1 MLERRSR
8 SSEVLVVGAGPAGLA
23 TALYLLRRR
32 PELRGRITALEK
44 SRHPRFKVCAG
55 GLIPKTIAALKEL
68 GLPLGIPA
76 VEVLHGSART
86 EVGDVDLDRDEVLC
100 TIIRRDQ
107 FDSWLARAACDAGL
121 ELVENCKVQSV
132 AQVVDCVTVGTDHG
146 AFEARVLVGADGS
159 GSRVRAEVFG
169 SRKETIG
176 RALMTDLPVDG
187 ACAVEFAERRY
198 RFDFRCVG
206 AGVAG
211 YSWVFPCVIEGR
223 PHLNVGIYEQRPHEL
238 RDGLGAQAR
247 MLAALGDAF
256 PDLPLRP
263 PAHGRMNFKAFPIR
277 WYNDADALGKG
288 RIMLAGD
295 SAGVDPLMG
304 EGISYAFE
312 HARLAADAIGRL
324 LDGDPRA
331 CAEYSSAVHKGAVG
345 KKLRKLAF
353 AARHF
358 YGPRHRA
365 FFRLAHVSRRA
376 REIGVDWYN
385 GAADFDELP
394 ARALIARWARSVL
407 FARPVR

>member
-1 MLERRSR
+1 MLERGSR
-8 SSEVLVVGAGPAGLA
+8 SSEVLIAGTGPAGLA
-23 TALYLLRRR
+23 TALYLLQRR

-55 GLIPKTIAALKEL
+55 GLIPKTIAALDGL
-68 GLPLGIPA
+68 GLSLGVPA
-76 VEVLHGSART
+76 VEVLRGSART
-86 EVGDVDLDRDEVLC
+86 EVGEVDLARGEVLC
-100 TIIRRDQ
+100 TIVRRDE

-121 ELVENCKVQSV
+121 ELVENCKVQCV
-132 AQVVDCVTVGTDHG
+132 AQFADRVTVGTDRG
-146 AFEARVLVGADGS
+146 TFEARVLVGADGS
-159 GSRVRAEVFG
+159 GSRVRAEIFG
-169 SRKETIG
+169 RRKETIG
-176 RALMTDLPVDG
+176 RALMTDLPVEG
-187 ACAVEFAERRY
+187 ARAEEFAERRY
-198 RFDFRCVG
+198 RFDFRCVD

-211 YSWVFPCVIEGR
+211 YSWAFPCVIEGR

-247 MLAALGDAF
+247 MLAALADAF

-263 PAHGRMNFKAFPIR
+263 PAHDRMNFKAFPIR
-277 WYNDADALGKG
+277 WYGDGDALAKD

-324 LDGDPRA
+324 LDGDPHA
-331 CAEYSSAVHKGAVG
+331 SAAYGTAVRKGAVG
-345 KKLRKLAF
+345 RKLRKLAF

-358 YGPRHRA
+358 YGPRHHV
-365 FFRLAHVSRRA
+365 FFRLAHLSRRA
-376 REIGVDWYN
+376 QQIGVDWYN
-385 GAADFDELP
+385 GAAGFDELP
-394 ARALIARWARSVL
+394 ARVLIARWARSVL